1 MPKKIKDC
9 WAEKSPNSPGRSA
22 PARAG
27 ARRAVELLG
36 APDDRGVLNV
46 GGRLGANRGPAAAR
60 RALSQFMLG
69 MDGAVGRVRLGRGF
83 DVAPGLSIEEAHQA
97 LREAVADALRSGVAP
112 LVLGGGHDYGYPHV
126 AGAFDALGAKIALI
140 NVDAHL
146 DVRPPEGG
154 LITSGSPFFLA
165 LESGVVRPRNF
176 VEFGIQEHCNDA
188 GFGEY
193 IRKKRAKVVM
203 LNEARAARGG
213 AVAYF
218 ERLVAGFIRK
228 KMRVVVSF
236 DVDSVQM
243 AHAPGVSA
251 PQADGF
257 TASEF
262 LGMAAVCG
270 EYRGVATIGF
280 FELAPALDLGG
291 MTARLVATAMH
302 RYLSALGRQKVP
314 A

>member
-1 MPKKIKDC
+1 M
-9 WAEKSPNSPGRSA
+9 
-22 PARAG
+22 
-27 ARRAVELLG
+27 
-36 APDDRGVLNV
+36 
-46 GGRLGANRGPAAAR
+46 
-60 RALSQFMLG
+60 
-69 MDGAVGRVRLGRGF
+69 
-83 DVAPGLSIEEAHQA
+83 
-97 LREAVADALRSGVAP
+97 
-112 LVLGGGHDYGYPHV
+112 
-126 AGAFDALGAKIALI
+126 
-140 NVDAHL
+140 DAHL
-146 DVRPPEGG
+146 DVRPPEDG

-165 LESGVVRPRNF
+165 LESGVVQPRDF

-188 GFGEY
+188 GFGAY

-243 AHAPGVSA
+243 SQAPGVSA

-262 LGMAAVCG
+262 LGMASICG
-270 EYRGVATIGF
+270 KYRGVATVGF
-280 FELAPALDLGG
+280 FELAPDLDLAG
-291 MTARLVATAMH
+291 MTTRLVATAMH
-302 RYLSALGRQKVP
+302 RYLSALGR
-314 A
+314 